1 MKKKLL
7 FITALLTVF
16 FNSYSQ
22 SPESFNYQA
31 VIRDAGGN
39 IIAAQAVGLQFSIY
53 QTSASGT
60 LIYQETFTVNTN
72 DFGLVNVQIGMGM
85 VQNGI
90 FANID
95 WGSGPYFLETA
106 IDVSGGSSYSVM
118 GTSELL
124 SVPYA
129 LYAKNAGD
137 SFWSVNGT
145 DNGIAYTSGIVGI
158 GTNTTNAFE
167 KFEVRM
173 DESDPQAT
181 NIRISNFDD
190 TTQTRMVITNDAL
203 NSIVFGINS
212 STSPFGG
219 NEAFLWYFNNFD
231 FKIGV
236 GGLERMRFKNDG
248 KIGIGT
254 SAPGSQ
260 LQVKGGDVY
269 LEDIG
274 TGVIIKSP
282 DGSCWRITV
291 DDSGNLSTASI
302 TCPIGS

>member
-1 MKKKLL
+1 MKEKLL
-7 FITALLTVF
+7 FFVALLSVVF
-16 FNSYSQ
+16 NTYSQ
-22 SPESFNYQA
+22 SPESFNYQT
-31 VIRDAGGN
+31 VIRDSGGV
-39 IIAAQAVGLQFSIY
+39 ITAQTVGLQFSIY
-53 QTSASGT
+53 QISASGN
-60 LIYQETFTVNTN
+60 LVYQETFTVNTN
-72 DFGLVNVQIGMGM
+72 DFGLINVQIGMGI

-90 FANID
+90 FTNID
-95 WGSGPYFLETA
+95 WGAGPYFLETA
-106 IDVSGGSSYSVM
+106 IDVSGGTTYSVM
-118 GTSELL
+118 GTSQLL

-190 TTQTRMVITNDAL
+190 TTQTRMVVTNDAL
-203 NSIVFGINS
+203 NSMVFGINS
-212 STSPFGG
+212 SASPFGG
-219 NEAFLWYFNNFD
+219 NEAFLWYFDNFD

-236 GGLERMRFKNDG
+236 GGFERMRIKNDG

-254 SAPGSQ
+254 ASPGSQ
-260 LQVKGGDVY
+260 LQITGGDVY

-274 TGVIIKSP
+274 SGVIMKSP
-282 DGSCWRITV
+282 DGNCWRMTV
-291 DDSGNLSTASI
+291 DNSGNPVFATI
-302 TCPIGS
+302 TCPVGS